1 MILNRISDLK
11 QFGYPILIGLS
22 RKSFLCIDDD
32 SAEER
37 LPATLGATAIAINNG
52 ADIIRV
58 HDVDETYKMTTVI
71 NRILQ
76 YRNTNEPAN

>member
-1 MILNRISDLK
+1 MK

-22 RKSFLCIDDD
+22 RKSFLCTADD
-32 SAEER
+32 SAEDR

-58 HDVDETYKMTTVI
+58 HDMDESYKMATVI
-71 NRILQ
+71 SRILQ
-76 YRNTNEPAN
+76 YSKIKKEHAN